1 METYEK
7 IKALKLSGKKTFRIL
22 LLVEAILLCLCV
34 AGLFGKNKVYEY
46 NIDAM
51 QANFGT
57 YDDNYMGVY
66 VDSQSGNAGY
76 MVEFPGIELPRGTYR
91 VQVHY
96 ITDTDLKNSFEIAA
110 NDIGKESLRIN
121 PAFFFAGW
129 NETNEEMWL
138 LRDTEQLT
146 VRVNY
151 TGEGSLAVQGLT
163 IQQTNAWNRICLFG
177 MFVLFMA
184 VNVIYAYVQYDK
196 AYQIPVQNKT
206 VTFLLGIII
215 LFAGAPLALDYMW
228 SSGDLGYHLM
238 RVEGIRDGI
247 LSGQF
252 PIRISPEWQQGYGY
266 ASPVFYGETVLYVA
280 ALFRLIGFSVTTSY
294 RLFMFI
300 VTAAT
305 VLIAYYCF
313 KKMFGKPYI
322 GVFCSALYSL
332 SLYRIYKTYACGSWG
347 ECFGVMFLP
356 LLAYGFYRVF
366 AWDMQEKTYKRS
378 WAPLTVGFT
387 MLIQSHLLTCELV
400 GFFTILLCI
409 VMWKKVF
416 RPRTFVVLAKT
427 VIYSTL
433 LSAWFL
439 VPFFDYML
447 TGDFVIQH
455 VSERTIQSR
464 GLYPAHLFFTFFGNG
479 GTIFFDEYG
488 MAGTDPMGVG
498 IVLTA
503 GLLLFGYFLLTGR
516 LKRSSAQENAL
527 GKITAV
533 FGILAMIMSLSLF
546 PWDRIQSTGQIAAT
560 LVSSIQ
566 FPNRFLTVA
575 NVCLTVV
582 AGVVAKNVLEH
593 GKKEWQICFFAGMVF
608 CLILGSVYLTEDM
621 MAKRGAVRVYNE
633 QGMGTG
639 YISGAEYLPYGADA
653 SLFMPHDPVCTGE
666 TRVSD
671 YEKKALG
678 AEAYLEN
685 KGESQEKAAFALLYY
700 KGYRAYCAESG
711 EELACYAGEN
721 FEVTVD
727 IPAGFAGTVKV
738 AFESPWY
745 WRAGECVTLITFL
758 AMAAITFY
766 QRRWKLA

>member
-1 METYEK
+1 M
-7 IKALKLSGKKTFRIL
+7 
-22 LLVEAILLCLCV
+22 V
-34 AGLFGKNKVYEY
+34 AVYEY

-51 QANFGT
+51 QVNFVA

-66 VDSQSGNAGY
+66 VDSQSGNSGY
-76 MVEFPGIELPRGTYR
+76 MVEFPGIRLPRGTYR

-96 ITDTDLKNSFEIAA
+96 TTDTNLKNSFEVAA
-110 NDIGKESLRIN
+110 NDIGSESLRIN
-121 PAFFFAGW
+121 TAFFFAGW
-129 NETNEEMWL
+129 SETNEEMWL

-163 IQQTNAWNRICLFG
+163 IKQTNAWNRICLFVL
-177 MFVLFMA
+177 FVLFTA
-184 VNVIYAYVQYDK
+184 VNLIYVYVQYDK
-196 AYQIPVQNKT
+196 EYEIPVQNKT
-206 VTFLLGIII
+206 VTFLLGVII
-215 LFAGAPLALDYMW
+215 LFASVPLTLDYMW

-238 RVEGIRDGI
+238 RVEGIKDGI
-247 LSGQF
+247 LNGQF

-266 ASPVFYGETVLYVA
+266 ASPIFYGETVLYLA

-294 RLFMFI
+294 RLFMFV
-300 VTAAT
+300 VTVAT

-313 KKMFGKPYI
+313 QKMFGKPYI

-332 SLYRIYKTYACGSWG
+332 SIYRIYKTYTCGSWG
-347 ECFGVMFLP
+347 ECFGIMFLP

-366 AWDMQEKTYKRS
+366 TQEIHERSYKRS
-378 WAPLTVGFT
+378 WVPLTIGFT

-416 RPRTFVVLAKT
+416 RFQTFVVLAKT
-427 VIYSTL
+427 VVYSIL

-439 VPFFDYML
+439 VPFLDYML

-498 IVLTA
+498 IVLIA
-503 GLLLFGYFLLTGR
+503 GLLLFCYFLFTGR
-516 LKRSSAQENAL
+516 MKRSAERERAL
-527 GKITAV
+527 GKIAAV
-533 FGILAMIMSLSLF
+533 FGILAMIMSLNLF
-546 PWDRIQSTGQIAAT
+546 PWDRIQSMNQITAT

-566 FPNRFLTVA
+566 FPNRFLTIA
-575 NVCLTVV
+575 NICLTVV
-582 AGVVAKNVLEH
+582 AGVVAKNVLEYE
-593 GKKEWQICFFAGMVF
+593 KKEWKTCFFVGMGF
-608 CLILGSVYLTEDM
+608 CLGLGSLYLTEDT

-653 SLFMPHDPVCTGE
+653 SLFMPHDPVCTGAVS
-666 TRVSD
+666 VSD

-685 KGESQEKAAFALLYY
+685 TGEKQEKAAFALLYY
-700 KGYRAYCAESG
+700 KGYRAYCPESG
-711 EELACYAGEN
+711 EELTCYAGEN

-727 IPAGFAGTVKV
+727 IPANFAGTVEV
-738 AFESPWY
+738 GFESPWY
-745 WRAGECVTLITFL
+745 WRAGECVTLIAL
-758 AMAAITFY
+758 VVMAAAGY
-766 QRRWKLA
+766 RNKKR

>member
-1 METYEK
+1 MGTYAK
-7 IKALKLSGKKTFRIL
+7 IKALKLTGKKTFRIL
-22 LLVEAILLCLCV
+22 LLVEAILLCLCI

-46 NIDAM
+46 SIDDM
-51 QANFGT
+51 QVNFGV

-66 VDSQSGNAGY
+66 ADSQSGNTGY
-76 MVEFPGIELPRGTYR
+76 MVEFPGIALPRGTYR

-96 ITDTDLKNSFEIAA
+96 TTDTDMKNIFEVTAT
-110 NDIGKESLRIN
+110 DIGAESLRIN
-121 PAFFFAGW
+121 ATAFYAGW
-129 NETNEEMWL
+129 NVTNEEMWL

-146 VRVNY
+146 VHVNY

-163 IQQTNAWNRICLFG
+163 IKQTNAWNRICLFVL
-177 MFVLFMA
+177 FVLFTA
-184 VNVIYAYVQYDK
+184 VNLIYAYVQYDK
-196 AYQIPVQNKT
+196 KYQIPVQNKT

-215 LFAGAPLALDYMW
+215 LFASVPQTLDYMW
-228 SSGDLGYHLM
+228 TGGDLGYHLM

-266 ASPVFYGETVLYVA
+266 ASPIFYGETVLYLA
-280 ALFRLIGFSVTTSY
+280 ALFRLIGFSVTTSC
-294 RLFMFI
+294 RLFLFV
-300 VTAAT
+300 VTVAT
-305 VLIAYYCF
+305 VLIAYECF
-313 KKMFGKPYI
+313 KKIFGNPYI

-332 SLYRIYKTYACGSWG
+332 SLYRIYKTYTCGAWG
-347 ECFGVMFLP
+347 ECLGVMFLP
-356 LLAYGFYRVF
+356 ILAYGFYRVF
-366 AWDMQEKTYKRS
+366 TQDIQEKTYKRS
-378 WAPLTVGFT
+378 WVPLTIGFT

-416 RPRTFVVLAKT
+416 RPQTFVVLAKT
-427 VIYSTL
+427 VIYSIL
-433 LSAWFL
+433 LSAWFV

-447 TGDFVIQH
+447 TGDFVIHH
-455 VSERTIQSR
+455 VSGRTIQSR

-488 MAGTDPMGVG
+488 MAGTDPLGVG
-498 IVLTA
+498 IVLMV
-503 GLLLFGYFLLTGR
+503 GLLLFGYFLFTGR
-516 LKRSSAQENAL
+516 MKRSSAQEITL

-533 FGILAMIMSLSLF
+533 FGIMAMVMSLSLF
-546 PWDRIQSTGQIAAT
+546 PWDRIQSINQITAT
-560 LVSSIQ
+560 LVSSLQ
-566 FPNRFLTVA
+566 FPSRMLTIA

-593 GKKEWQICFFAGMVF
+593 GKMQGKACFFVGMVF
-608 CLILGSVYLTEDM
+608 CLVLGSMYLTEDM
-621 MAKRGAVRVYNE
+621 LAKRSAVRVYNE

-653 SLFMPHDPVCTGE
+653 SLFMPHDPVCTGAV
-666 TRVSD
+666 TVSD
-671 YEKKALG
+671 YEKKSLG

-685 KGESQEKAAFALLYY
+685 TGESQEKAAFALLYY

-727 IPAGFAGTVKV
+727 IPAGFTGTVKV

-758 AMAAITFY
+758 AMAATTFY
-766 QRRWKLA
+766 QKRRGIA